1 MHRRWTALCM
11 CLPAFVAAA
20 GEPELAFK
28 PSGEGLFAF
37 DTGALKGTLRA
48 DGKCQGIIPL
58 VDTRSGANLA
68 HSVGV
73 LSYYRLFSTGKRYA
87 DGRSRPTTNKL
98 LPDGAVKIHW
108 PADEANPFEMEALF
122 RWKSPTT
129 IDLETTV
136 KPTQDLPRF
145 EVFLSSYFA
154 KEFRSFVYVK
164 PARSGSGKPG
174 FLAADVSPLL
184 QGTYLAFPRDLA
196 AAQIVLDGRW
206 ELGHN
211 PVQWSVT
218 RYLAAPMAMRRDE
231 KSDLT
236 ALFLSRPED
245 CFAIETPYNM
255 TPPDGVAGH
264 YSTYLSLFGGD
275 LKAGQAT
282 AARVR
287 LVIDRGITE
296 QRAVELCRQ
305 LAAEKR

>member
-1 MHRRWTALCM
+1 MSRRWIALCV
-11 CLPAFVAAA
+11 LLLAFVAAA
-20 GEPELAFK
+20 GEADLAFK
-28 PSGEGLFAF
+28 DTGGGLFAF

-58 VDTRSGANLA
+58 VDTRSGTSLA
-68 HSVGV
+68 RSVGI

-87 DGRSRPTTNKL
+87 DGRNRPTANEL
-98 LPDGAVKIHW
+98 LPDGAVKMHW
-108 PADEANPFEMEALF
+108 PADEANPFEMDALF
-122 RWKSPTT
+122 RWKSPTA

-145 EVFLSSYFA
+145 EVFLSSYLA

-164 PARSGSGKPG
+164 PARYGGGKPG

-184 QGTYLAFPRDLA
+184 EGTYLAFPRDLA

-211 PVQWSVT
+211 PVQWSIT
-218 RYLAAPMAMRRDE
+218 RYLGAPMAMRRDE
-231 KSDLT
+231 KGDLT
-236 ALFLSRPED
+236 VLFLSRPED

-275 LKAGQAT
+275 LKTGQA
-282 AARVR
+282 ARAVVR
-287 LVIDRGITE
+287 LVVDRGLTDA
-296 QRAVELCRQ
+296 RA
-305 LAAEKR
+305 LALYQQFIAETK